1 MTEQTIPIPP
11 DTRYFTPDKPFR
23 LECGVEIPLRIVYHT
38 YGTYTGDNV
47 LWVCHALTANSEV
60 ADWWP
65 HTVEKGK
72 FLDPERWFTVCANII
87 GSCYG
92 TTGPTSIN
100 PATGEPYYDSFPLVT
115 VRDMARAHLLLADHL
130 GIRQTQAIIGS
141 SIGGFQALEMA
152 LERPG
157 FARKLIL
164 IATAAKAQPWAI
176 AADEAQRMALEADG
190 TYGQHT
196 PEAGRKGIEA
206 ARAIGLLTYRGSA
219 AYNATQQE
227 HDNPDKTYGFRACSY
242 QRHQGLKLSRRFDLY
257 SYLRITEAFDSHNVG
272 RGRGGVEQAL
282 QSIQAKTLVV
292 GITSD
297 IILPVTEQVTLW
309 KNIPDSRMEL
319 IVSEFGHDGF
329 LVEHAKLDAL
339 LRPFIEC

>member
-1 MTEQTIPIPP
+1 MP
-11 DTRYFTPDKPFR
+11 DRR
-23 LECGVEIPLRIVYHT
+23 S
-38 YGTYTGDNV
+38 
-47 LWVCHALTANSEV
+47 LWNSEV

-130 GIRQTQAIIGS
+130 GIRQAQAIIGS

-152 LERPG
+152 LERPS

-227 HDNPDKTYGFRACSY
+227 YDNPDKTYGFRACSY

-282 QSIQAKTLVV
+282 QSIQAQTLVV

-297 IILPVTEQVTLW
+297 IILPVTEQVILW

>member
-11 DTRYFTPDKPFR
+11 DTQYFTPDKPFR
-23 LECGVEIPLRIVYHT
+23 LECGAEIPLRIAYHT

-130 GIRQTQAIIGS
+130 GIRQAQAIIGS
-141 SIGGFQALEMA
+141 SIGGFQALEETGMY
-152 LERPG
+152 LVE
-157 FARKLIL
+157 
-164 IATAAKAQPWAI
+164 
-176 AADEAQRMALEADG
+176 M
-190 TYGQHT
+190 QH
-196 PEAGRKGIEA
+196 EVFL
-206 ARAIGLLTYRGSA
+206 GL
-219 AYNATQQE
+219 
-227 HDNPDKTYGFRACSY
+227 F
-242 QRHQGLKLSRRFDLY
+242 
-257 SYLRITEAFDSHNVG
+257 
-272 RGRGGVEQAL
+272 GVEIVL
-282 QSIQAKTLVV
+282 
-292 GITSD
+292 D
-297 IILPVTEQVTLW
+297 EPVY
-309 KNIPDSRMEL
+309 
-319 IVSEFGHDGF
+319 FAGF
-329 LVEHAKLDAL
+329 LEVFRQLFCQILDL
-339 LRPFIEC
+339 LQDLVLVGNQKGVGCDFPCLGIYLFLMPFGL